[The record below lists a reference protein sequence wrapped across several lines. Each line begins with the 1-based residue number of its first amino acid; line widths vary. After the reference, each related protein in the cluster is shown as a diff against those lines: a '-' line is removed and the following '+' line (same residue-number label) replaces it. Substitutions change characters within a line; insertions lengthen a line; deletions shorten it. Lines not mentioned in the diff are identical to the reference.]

1 MQGRDDGAANLLRQ
15 HAAALADA
23 GAAMLVLHDLLGL
36 NAGKP
41 PRFVR
46 DFMDGATGIGHAVRR
61 YVEAV
66 KDGSYPD
73 PERHAY

>member
-1 MQGRDDGAANLLRQ
+1 
-15 HAAALADA
+15 
-23 GAAMLVLHDLLGL
+23 MLVLHDMLGL
-36 NAGKP
+36 HPAQP

-46 DFMDGATGIGHAVRR
+46 NFMDQATGIEHAVRR

-73 PERHAY
+73 PELHAY

>member
-1 MQGRDDGAANLLRQ
+1 V
-15 HAAALADA
+15 
-23 GAAMLVLHDLLGL
+23 LVLHDMLGL
-36 NAGKP
+36 HPAQP